1 MPKTILNLGIR
12 SIPLLS
18 IGILGTF
25 FRLSQKFVW
34 MLDVKKL
41 VPNFR
46 TFNRYFLLVHHSYT
60 QYSSHPSSISFFLA
74 ADPDGGDGAA
84 EQPPE
89 DRAVPPAPAR
99 AARHGRQPHRLHDEA
114 VPRGAQ
120 GDRRR
125 QEDHRQIRHHRKGA
139 GTQPR
144 STTTMVSLYV
154 LCNRNRWHRI

>member
-1 MPKTILNLGIR
+1 MYAVFETNLGII

-18 IGILGTF
+18 IEILDTIL
-25 FRLSQKFVW
+25 RLFAEIRLV
-34 MLDVKKL
+34 VGCEKL

-46 TFNRYFLLVHHSYT
+46 TFNRYFLLTVISTSYVSYT
-60 QYSSHPSSISFFLA
+60 QYSSHPSSIYSFLA

-139 GTQPR
+139 G
-144 STTTMVSLYV
+144 MHIYMGWY
-154 LCNRNRWHRI
+154 NRNRWHRI